1 MRRRDRSLPPQCR
14 PDADRARPTDLRRSA
29 GQASPTP
36 GRCRKAASTTARRR
50 SRRPAANCGK
60 RSAPAKALLLR
71 ESAKWLT
78 YDVPE
83 KARPAHWKGRW
94 RGQAQTLVRA
104 GLHRPRLRHRHRRP
118 RPGVRRL
125 AMDDGGRDA
134 RPHRALQAPDLRR
147 GGRGIPRSGEIADA
161 RTRGPPA
168 RLMIMSGPEARG
180 PRLSPLRRELAR
192 AAAQEPQAGAGQQPL
207 RRPVESSPIAF
218 STMAMAR
225 CTWKRV

>member
-1 MRRRDRSLPPQCR
+1 MIFVLPQSSVRLSPSQPSPYDGGGGVDGGRREDRSGQSEPLPPQCR

-29 GQASPTP
+29 GIKPAA
-36 GRCRKAASTTARRR
+36 RCLADAARRRRRRTRRR

-71 ESAKWLT
+71 ESARWLT

-94 RGQAQTLVRA
+94 RGPGPALVRA
-104 GLHRPRLRHRHRRP
+104 GLHRPRRRHRHHRP

-134 RPHRALQAPDLRR
+134 GPHRPLQAPDLRR
-147 GGRGIPRSGEIADA
+147 GGRGIPRSGEVAK
-161 RTRGPPA
+161 
-168 RLMIMSGPEARG
+168 RG
-180 PRLSPLRRELAR
+180 PRAS
-192 AAAQEPQAGAGQQPL
+192 
-207 RRPVESSPIAF
+207 RPPHES
-218 STMAMAR
+218 
-225 CTWKRV
+225 